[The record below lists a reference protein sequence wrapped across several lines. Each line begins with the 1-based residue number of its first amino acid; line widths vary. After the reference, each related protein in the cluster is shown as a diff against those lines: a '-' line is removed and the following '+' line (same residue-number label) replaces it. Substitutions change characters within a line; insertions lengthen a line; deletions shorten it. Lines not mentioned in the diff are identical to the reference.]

1 MIDIWAIRFLNYCT
15 MPDCCYNNGNTK
27 TKILHRNLSA
37 KCLYIERQR
46 YNYIS
51 LSILASILT
60 NYIDR

>member
-37 KCLYIERQR
+37 KCLYI
-46 YNYIS
+46 
-51 LSILASILT
+51 
-60 NYIDR
+60 